1 MGSRPALRCQGSG
14 SVLKHQVRLI
24 THAKKPKDLTRL
36 VFLSKSSTSLN
47 LQLCLALWEKG
58 TLSLLVSDVT
68 HLRLDG
74 MIPNGFHV
82 YPRLLRGLGLEGDTW
97 KGTPPQLLYKL
108 T

>member
-1 MGSRPALRCQGSG
+1 MGSRPALKCQGFG
-14 SVLKHQVRLI
+14 PVLRHQVRLI
-24 THAKKPKDLTRL
+24 THAKNPEDLTRL